1 MIEVISLSFA
11 FVFGMLVRLVGL
23 PPLVGFLAAGFALNY
38 FGPGLGLPQQTGEVL
53 DHVAHLGV
61 LLLLFTV
68 GLKLKLRNLVERAVL
83 GGALLHFLFTVVLF
97 LGIFIALPM
106 LPGGE
111 TALTLAIVLAFS
123 STVLA
128 AKVLEAKRELRAF
141 HGRMAIGILI
151 IQDLLALLVLAVAG
165 GHEPSPWALL
175 LIALPLLRPVLHWL
189 LDLAGHD
196 ELVVVMGVVL
206 AIVVG
211 GWGFDLFGLSP
222 EVGALAMGVM
232 LSGHARAQEIGNALW
247 GLKELFLV
255 GFFLQIG
262 MSGLPDLEA
271 ALFGLG
277 LALLLPVKG
286 ALFFF
291 LLLGFGL
298 RARNAFLAALSLS
311 SYSEFGLIVA
321 AAVLQDW
328 LVPLALAVTIS
339 FVLSAPL
346 NRVSHSLFDRLE
358 SRLRR
363 FERRSRHPDEQPV
376 SLGDAELL
384 VVGMGRT
391 GTAAFNVLT
400 RNGARVAGVDA
411 DTTKVAEH
419 QKQGRHVV
427 YADAEDIC
435 FWNGVDLDG
444 IRAVILATPDFEG
457 KQIAARRLRRRGFS
471 GLIVAQIMYEDE
483 EAPLRREGV
492 DEIYMAMV
500 GAGMGLAGTAWD
512 RLQGGKA
519 GRRAK
524 DPGRHKAS
532 ILR

>member
-1 MIEVISLSFA
+1 MIEVLSLSFA
-11 FVFGMLVRLVGL
+11 FLFGMLVRLVGL

-38 FGPGLGLPQQTGEVL
+38 FGPTLGLPHQTGEVL

-83 GGALLHFLFTVVLF
+83 GGALLHFLLSVGVF
-97 LGIFIALPM
+97 LGVFLALPA
-106 LPGGE
+106 LIPGGE
-111 TALTLAIVLAFS
+111 TALLLAVALAFS

-175 LIALPLLRPVLHWL
+175 LLALPLLRPVLHWL

-232 LSGHARAQEIGNALW
+232 LSGHVRAQEISNALW

-262 MSGLPDLEA
+262 MSGLPDLQA

-291 LLLGFGL
+291 LLLAFGL

-321 AAVLQDW
+321 AALLQDW
-328 LVPLALAVTIS
+328 LVPLALAVTFS

-346 NRVSHSLFDRLE
+346 NRVSHTLFDRFE

-391 GTAAFNVLT
+391 GTAAFNVLI

-411 DTTKVAEH
+411 DTAKVAEH

-471 GLIVAQIMYEDE
+471 GLIIAQIMYEDE
-483 EAPLRREGV
+483 EDPLRRAGV

-524 DPGRHKAS
+524 DPGRHEVSAS
-532 ILR
+532 